1 MSKASGAMSTWR
13 YKRDADPKQSEDGL
27 AKRVKFVVNL
37 ESGGEN
43 DGEQTLGRVAEKVS
57 FRYVDGSNVQKG
69 SGTMHNKEV
78 VRPKNMQV
86 RPDAE
91 GNNRLAEM
99 NRNGR
104 QDQKE
109 ARGGIMGDGQELSEQ
124 DESRDDDGMIDV
136 GDGDWHLADANLLS
150 RRLPHQQPPQPQG
163 SVIRWERFLPQR
175 CLKVLLVEN
184 DDSTRQVV
192 SALLRNCSYEGQS
205 EGSLLI

>member
-1 MSKASGAMSTWR
+1 MSTWR
-13 YKRDADPKQSEDGL
+13 YKRDADPKHSEEGL
-27 AKRVKFVVNL
+27 AKRVKFVVNF

-43 DGEQTLGRVAEKVS
+43 DGEQTLGKVADKVNL
-57 FRYVDGSNVQKG
+57 RYVDGSNGQKG
-69 SGTMHNKEV
+69 SISTRNKEV
-78 VRPKNMQV
+78 VFPKNMQV

-91 GNNRLAEM
+91 GDNRLAEM
-99 NRNGR
+99 NRHGR

-124 DESRDDDGMIDV
+124 DESRDDEGMIDV
-136 GDGDWHLADANLLS
+136 GDGDWHLPDANLLS
-150 RRLPHQQPPQPQG
+150 QRLIHQRAPQPQG

-175 CLKVLLVEN
+175 CLKILLVEN

-205 EGSLLI
+205 DGSLFI